1 METIRCYRDTE
12 NDLKVVNL
20 RIEVLESQKYALNV
34 KYLGVKSPNLEN
46 PLDMTSFE
54 NNSKVVAYLNAL
66 EVKKQK
72 NGMSIQEELENL
84 YNERKMLLKKI
95 NEMQECLNKLK
106 GIEYKIY
113 YKIIVDGKNVTK
125 AIYEVCEEN
134 DISEMTGWRKY
145 HKIKKMVE
153 GK

>member
-1 METIRCYRDTE
+1 METIRCYKDTE

-20 RIEVLESQKYALNV
+20 RIDVLESQKMALHS

-46 PLDMTSFE
+46 PLNTTSFG
-54 NNSKVVAYLNAL
+54 NNSKVVAYLMAV
-66 EVKKQK
+66 EGRKQQ
-72 NGMSIQEELENL
+72 NGMTIQEELEKLYDERNL
-84 YNERKMLLKKI
+84 LLGRLS
-95 NEMQECLNKLK
+95 EMKECLNKLT

-113 YKIIVDGKNVTK
+113 YKIIIDGKNVTK